1 MKKIRIVVC
10 LNEVNCIGKDNELLY
25 HISEDLKHFK
35 NLTTNHTIII
45 GNDTLK
51 SFPKSKPLPNR
62 TNIVLTRNKDL
73 KTDNVLYVHSIEDAI
88 KLANEKGWG
97 TVIYV
102 AGGASIYKQFI
113 DANLVD
119 ELIITRVFD
128 KTEGDTYFP
137 EYEDKFE
144 MIEDSYIISD
154 DEISYQ
160 FEHWLV
166 KNEKFEE
173 IKEKYLSVFKC
184 NNKRDN

>member
-10 LNEVNCIGKDNELLY
+10 LNKVNCIGKDNELLY

-51 SFPKSKPLPNR
+51 SFPKGKPLPNR

-73 KTDNVLYVHSIEDAI
+73 KTDNVLYVHSIEEAI
-88 KLANEKGWG
+88 DVANEKGQG

-102 AGGASIYKQFI
+102 AGGAPIYKQFI
-113 DANLVD
+113 DANLID

-137 EYEDKFE
+137 EYKDKFE
-144 MIEDSYIISD
+144 KID
-154 DEISYQ
+154 DTDTIRDGDILYK
-160 FEHWLV
+160 FEHWLA

-173 IKEKYLSVFKC
+173 IKEKYLSAFEA
-184 NNKRDN
+184 DISGDE

>member
-1 MKKIRIVVC
+1 MKKIRIIVC
-10 LNEVNCIGKDNELLY
+10 LNEVNCIGKDNGLLY

-51 SFPKSKPLPNR
+51 SFPKGKPLPNR

-88 KLANEKGWG
+88 KVANEKGHG
-97 TVIYV
+97 TIIYV

-113 DANLVD
+113 DANLID

-137 EYEDKFE
+137 EYNDKFE
-144 MIEDSYIISD
+144 MIWDSGMSD
-154 DEISYQ
+154 NNGLLYR
-160 FEHWLV
+160 FEHWLA

-173 IKEKYLSVFKC
+173 IKENYLNNFFK
-184 NNKRDN
+184 KII